1 MAGSRG
7 AGTGTRTSHGV
18 VQTLSAPFAKAAG
31 AGRSSG
37 PSANHAPFS
46 AGQSTGGGGI
56 PTQFFSNMGQK
67 VATATPPSGV
77 VKNSSLG
84 TIAAGR
90 RSR

>member
-1 MAGSRG
+1 MPGSRG
-7 AGTGTRTSHGV
+7 AGRGTATRHGV
-18 VQTLSAPFAKAAG
+18 VETLNAPFAKAAG

-46 AGQSTGGGGI
+46 TPQSTGGGGI
-56 PTQFFSNMGQK
+56 PTQFFSDMGQK
-67 VATATPPSGV
+67 VATSTPPSGV

-90 RSR
+90 RR